1 MRIFYKSYKKKK
13 EIRRTNFE
21 RKISINSHS
30 QNEDYPVLS
39 LIINPNTVILSTI
52 TPCFPIATSI
62 HHLST
67 KNPRSKNPVKESS
80 THKAFLS
87 LSLSLYK
94 FRDTTRTTFM
104 HDLPNFSMRLHEEG
118 RKEGTGGWRPVS
130 RKSDLPTRSVQF
142 TPLPLEAIPKRRGMG
157 RLNAHGPS
165 KGSITQDLARGNYRN
180 CTSTRAPRT
189 WPHPAR
195 GELPLGKK
203 EVARFLP
210 TVGYLPVSWYY

>member
-195 GELPLGKK
+195 VNYLWERKK
-203 EVARFLP
+203 LHDFCPPWDTSR
-210 TVGYLPVSWYY
+210 

>member
-39 LIINPNTVILSTI
+39 LITNPNTVILSTI

-87 LSLSLYK
+87 LSLSLSLYK
-94 FRDTTRTTFM
+94 FRDTTTFM
-104 HDLPNFSMRLHEEG
+104 HDLPNFSMRLHEKG
-118 RKEGTGGWRPVS
+118 RKEGTGGWSKHGLYREKAISRLVS
-130 RKSDLPTRSVQF
+130 FNSP
-142 TPLPLEAIPKRRGMG
+142 
-157 RLNAHGPS
+157 PS
-165 KGSITQDLARGNYRN
+165 PSR
-180 CTSTRAPRT
+180 
-189 WPHPAR
+189 
-195 GELPLGKK
+195 
-203 EVARFLP
+203 RFLRGGGW
-210 TVGYLPVSWYY
+210 VA

>member
-67 KNPRSKNPVKESS
+67 KNPRSKNSVKESS

-118 RKEGTGGWRPVS
+118 RKEGTSGWRHGLYRERAISRLVS
-130 RKSDLPTRSVQF
+130 FNS
-142 TPLPLEAIPKRRGMG
+142 A
-157 RLNAHGPS
+157 PS
-165 KGSITQDLARGNYRN
+165 PSR
-180 CTSTRAPRT
+180 
-189 WPHPAR
+189 
-195 GELPLGKK
+195 
-203 EVARFLP
+203 RFLRGGEW
-210 TVGYLPVSWYY
+210 VA